1 MDINTTIFYFMIIQY
16 AVHIERKLN
25 RKCTIS
31 AFNCVLTVLQI
42 TSFNVNQDFV
52 ITPTMWDELFPCCCM
67 WKMRPRSDDCSSFV
81 IISQNL
87 IVTLPG
93 TNRGSLNWVVML
105 IGAVMTPTP
114 LGTFVLFYFSQADR
128 QHPDTWCS
136 LQSVSKQPGWQ
147 IEELIV
153 REGPD
158 TLQAGTPGNS
168 DLNLL
173 HIFWHRLIYLALIFF
188 LG

>member
-1 MDINTTIFYFMIIQY
+1 MLLHVEVEASVRRLFLICD
-16 AVHIERKLN
+16 HLPKLDCHFAWYQQ
-25 RKCTIS
+25 RLLKLGGDVDWRC
-31 AFNCVLTVLQI
+31 
-42 TSFNVNQDFV
+42 
-52 ITPTMWDELFPCCCM
+52 
-67 WKMRPRSDDCSSFV
+67 DDS
-81 IISQNL
+81 N
-87 IVTLPG
+87 P
-93 TNRGSLNWVVML
+93 
-105 IGAVMTPTP
+105 
-114 LGTFVLFYFSQADR
+114 FVLFYFSQADR

-188 LG
+188 LD